1 MEEKELW
8 MNKLKEKLG
17 DYSEPLPASGW
28 EQLEKELMP
37 PVERKIY
44 PYRKWTVAAAAVILL
59 ALVSSVSLYFLGTP
73 AADEIRHAKTPALAS
88 VPDVLP
94 DAQQPDMTGTTIEPV
109 VRPVVKN
116 RIAKVE
122 ETKAIRHKP
131 ADTEQ
136 PRNKPRRP
144 SSRDKLHIPAEK
156 ASSQKG
162 TWSMGLSVG
171 NSGGASTELGSGIPS
186 YMSRVSMVSV
196 SNGLLSIP
204 NDQQLVFEDGVPYLR
219 QANQVVDME
228 HHQPI
233 SFGLSVR
240 KSLAKGFSVETGL
253 TYTLLSSDA
262 KFADSDQ
269 KTEQKLHYLGIPLKA
284 NWNFLDKKLFTLY
297 VSGGG
302 MIEKCV
308 YGKLGTEK
316 ETVKPL
322 QFSVSGAVGAQF
334 NATKRVGIYVEPGVA
349 YFFDDGS
356 DVQTIRKENPFNF
369 NIQAGIRLTY

>member
-1 MEEKELW
+1 
-8 MNKLKEKLG
+8 
-17 DYSEPLPASGW
+17 
-28 EQLEKELMP
+28 
-37 PVERKIY
+37 
-44 PYRKWTVAAAAVILL
+44 
-59 ALVSSVSLYFLGTP
+59 
-73 AADEIRHAKTPALAS
+73 
-88 VPDVLP
+88 
-94 DAQQPDMTGTTIEPV
+94 MTGTTIEPV

-116 RIAKVE
+116 RIAKAERNIPQPTANIDEPVKKEEQPSELNAQTGDRKEKEEVKPVE
-122 ETKAIRHKP
+122 DTKAAQHKP

-269 KTEQKLHYLGIPLKA
+269 KTKQKLHYLGIPLKA